1 MSNYQKFKEEL
12 QDAKNYYRYA
22 IGEITVLDIENL
34 EEVADKMLETIR
46 CQEEALKWYKGISN
60 IRDNN
65 VVLPLSYF
73 TDKQDPEATKRL
85 RDLSTELKENN

>member
-12 QDAKNYYRYA
+12 QNAKDYYRYA

-46 CQEEALKWYKGISN
+46 CQEEVLKRYKSKKVF
-60 IRDNN
+60 DN
-65 VVLPLSYF
+65 
-73 TDKQDPEATKRL
+73 D
-85 RDLSTELKENN
+85 